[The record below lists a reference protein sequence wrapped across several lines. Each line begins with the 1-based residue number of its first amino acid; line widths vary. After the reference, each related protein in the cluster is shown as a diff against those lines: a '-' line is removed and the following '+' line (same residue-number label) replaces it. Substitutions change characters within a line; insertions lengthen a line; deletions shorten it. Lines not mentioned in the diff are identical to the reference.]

1 MKDFLN
7 KEREEM
13 FKCDHCEGTGLC
25 GGCMNKNK
33 LCNECDGE
41 FFSEIHITKDDLK
54 AHDTRVVEKV
64 VEMIDGMEKPLCRC
78 ICDNTRRANAY
89 NQALKD
95 LSEALK
101 ED

>member
-7 KEREEM
+7 KEREE
-13 FKCDHCEGTGLC
+13 FEERFTDPQHILFAVGVKQNL
-25 GGCMNKNK
+25 
-33 LCNECDGE
+33 
-41 FFSEIHITKDDLK
+41 SEWLK

-89 NQALKD
+89 NHALKD
-95 LSEALK
+95 LLEALK
-101 ED
+101 DM